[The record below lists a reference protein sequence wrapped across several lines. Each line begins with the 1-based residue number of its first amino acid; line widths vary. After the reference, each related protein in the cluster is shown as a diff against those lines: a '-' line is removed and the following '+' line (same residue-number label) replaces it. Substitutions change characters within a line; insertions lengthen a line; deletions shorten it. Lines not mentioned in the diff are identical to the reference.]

1 MKHSSSHATS
11 LPMFGRE
18 EARWETSAEGGTF
31 ETRTWISIPH
41 LIPFFDFE
49 KRHAFNDGSDLVDEE
64 PTKVHN
70 IMKHRGVLAHRV
82 AAKDSPLQTIANVRG
97 HVVRQTVGRLAW
109 NSQQAP
115 NQHLLPRPAASQI
128 LWSSRAR
135 VPELRC
141 PNCDFSCFAEIGPR
155 WTEGGQ

>member
-1 MKHSSSHATS
+1 MRHHSDV
-11 LPMFGRE
+11 R
-18 EARWETSAEGGTF
+18 ARRSEKGNKRRRRDIRKSDVDFHSTPNS
-31 ETRTWISIPH
+31 
-41 LIPFFDFE
+41 FFDFE

-70 IMKHRGVLAHRV
+70 RMKHRGVLAHRV
-82 AAKDSPLQTIANVRG
+82 AAKDSPLQTGANVRR

-115 NQHLLPRPAASQI
+115 NQHLLPRPAAPQI

-135 VPELRC
+135 VPDLRC

-155 WTEGGQ
+155 WTEGGQQ